1 MSIRIQSIDFKADQE
16 LTDFVNEKV
25 GKLFT
30 MTNDIIRADVALF
43 LESKGNLENKSCRIQ
58 LVIPGNDHIVEKN
71 STSFEASVME
81 CVEALLK
88 IIRRAKD

>member
-1 MSIRIQSIDFKADQE
+1 MSIKIQSIDFKATDE
-16 LTDFVNEKV
+16 LLDFVNEKV
-25 GKLFT
+25 GKLFG
-30 MTNDIIRADVALF
+30 MSNEIIRADVALF

-71 STSFEASVME
+71 STSFEASILE
-81 CVEALLK
+81 CVEVLQK

>member
-16 LTDFVNEKV
+16 LIDFVNEKV

-58 LVIPGNDHIVEKN
+58 LIIPGYDHFVEKN
-71 STSFEASVME
+71 ASSFEAAVIE
-81 CVEALLK
+81 CVDVLLK

>member
-71 STSFEASVME
+71 STSFEASVAE
-81 CVEALLK
+81 CVDALLK